1 MATKI
6 WSASDAKV
14 QFDALTNAA
23 ANGDPQVIKTDDGR
37 EVVVVAKSV
46 LDSIEPSLKM
56 ALLTGGAG
64 QAGDALDDKIKG
76 SQ

>member
-1 MATKI
+1 MSAKV

-14 QFDALTNAA
+14 QFDALVEAA
-23 ANGDPQVIKTDDGR
+23 SKGEVQHIRADDGS
-37 EVVVVAKSV
+37 EVIVMSKEQFDRSV
-46 LDSIEPSLKM
+46 SSLKM

-64 QAGDALDDKIKG
+64 QSGDALDDQVKG